1 MQEAL
6 FIFLVAASP
15 VVELRGAIPLALLV
29 YELPFWQAIFLS
41 ITGNMVPVLLLPF
54 LGVITSVL
62 SQRFSLLERYF
73 TWLFLRTRR
82 KHKGKFETLQDFAL
96 VAFVAIPLPFTGVW
110 TAMIAAFV
118 FDQCLSIV
126 TEKHAKKQ
134 GEFPVIARTSPAARR
149 SPVGRRCWRRLRSC
163 GFHWC

>member
-1 MQEAL
+1 MSEVL
-6 FIFLVAASP
+6 FSWCFAASQ
-15 VVELRGAIPLALLV
+15 VVGLRGVIRLALLV
-29 YELPFWQAIFLS
+29 YELPFWQVIFLS
-41 ITGNMVPVLLLPF
+41 VTGHMVPVLLLPF

-62 SQRFSLLERYF
+62 SQRFSLLEQYF

-118 FDQCLSIV
+118 FGIPLRRAFPLILIGVIMAAAIV
-126 TEKHAKKQ
+126 SRLT
-134 GEFPVIARTSPAARR
+134 IA
-149 SPVGRRCWRRLRSC
+149 LR
-163 GFHWC
+163 